1 MSKLSLDH
9 STIVDFIADIFER
22 RGAESYLG
30 EPVTMSQHM
39 LQGAVLAEREG
50 ASEELVAAAL
60 LHDIG
65 HYTSEFGPYSP
76 DDTEDNHHDEA
87 GAKVLEHFFPP
98 VITECVR
105 LHVAAKRYLCAT
117 DASYFDKL
125 SVASRHTLE
134 LQGGPMNEA
143 EIAEFRLNPFHKEA
157 VRVRLWDEG
166 GKDPHMMTPGFRHF
180 VPLLQRVV
188 DRHLIGTSHH

>member
-1 MSKLSLDH
+1 MMSEPILDR
-9 STIVDFIADIFER
+9 STIVAFIADIFER

-50 ASEELVAAAL
+50 ASDELIAAAL

-87 GAKVLEHFFPP
+87 GAKVLEHFFPA

-117 DASYFDKL
+117 DATYYDKL
-125 SVASRHTLE
+125 SQASRHTLE
-134 LQGGPMNEA
+134 LQGGPMNA
-143 EIAEFRLNPFHKEA
+143 EEVAEFRRNPFYKEA

-166 GKDPHMMTPGFRHF
+166 GKDPHMKTPPFRHY
-180 VPLLQRVV
+180 VPVLQRVV
-188 DRHLIGTSHH
+188 DSHMTGRGA

>member
-1 MSKLSLDH
+1 MSELSLDR
-9 STIVDFIADIFER
+9 STIVAFIADIFER

-39 LQGAVLAEREG
+39 LQGAFLAQREG

-87 GAKVLEHFFPP
+87 GAKVLEHFFPS

-117 DASYFDKL
+117 DGSYYGKL
-125 SVASRHTLE
+125 SPASRHTLE
-134 LQGGPMNEA
+134 LQGGPMNDA
-143 EIAEFRLNPFHKEA
+143 EIAEFRHNAFYKEA

-166 GKDPHMMTPGFRHF
+166 GKDPRMTTPDFRHY

-188 DRHLIGTSHH
+188 DRHFTKP